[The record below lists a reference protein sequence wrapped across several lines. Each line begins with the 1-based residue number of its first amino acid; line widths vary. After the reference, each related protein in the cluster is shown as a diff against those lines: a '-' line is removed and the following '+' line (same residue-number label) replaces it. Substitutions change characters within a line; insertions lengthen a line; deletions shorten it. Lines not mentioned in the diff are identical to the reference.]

1 MSSGTKTIKF
11 FVACIPAVLA
21 GLVTFLV
28 TKNPVLAFEAW
39 EIVGLS
45 IGGAAVGGA
54 VGYGGACVVV

>member
-1 MSSGTKTIKF
+1 
-11 FVACIPAVLA
+11 
-21 GLVTFLV
+21 LV